1 MSASPPNLN
10 SFAGYLDWQ
19 SLEDKVIACRQCPR
33 LVTWREEVART
44 RRRAYRDQ
52 EYWGKPV
59 PGFGDRAARI
69 LVVGLA
75 PGAHGS
81 NRTGRMF
88 TGDASGEFLYDA
100 LYRTGFAS
108 QPVSTSRQDDLVL
121 KDIFISAV
129 CRCAPP
135 DNKPERAEMDNCQ
148 PYLLN
153 EMHLLENIQGIVAL
167 GRVAFDRLIPIYKL
181 KWGAVPDIEF
191 AHAAF
196 FPRHNQAPWLLASYH
211 PSRQNTQTG
220 RLTTE
225 MFDRIWKLAREVLS
239 P

>member
-1 MSASPPNLN
+1 VSILSEKPDQAPGDLN
-10 SFAGYLDWQ
+10 WQ
-19 SLEDKVIACRQCPR
+19 DLENKIVACRLCPR
-33 LVTWREEVART
+33 LVSWREEVAAT

-59 PGFGDRAARI
+59 PGFGDRRARI

-108 QPVSTSRQDDLVL
+108 QPGSTARGDGLEL
-121 KDIFISAV
+121 TDIFISAV

-135 DNKPERAEMDNCQ
+135 DNKPERIEMENCQ

-153 EMHLLENIQGIVAL
+153 EIALLENIQGIVAL
-167 GRVAFDRLIPIYKL
+167 GRIAFDRLMPVYKM
-181 KWGAVPDIEF
+181 KWGIIPDFEF
-191 AHAAF
+191 AHGAF
-196 FPRHNQAPWLLASYH
+196 YPKNEQAPWLITSYH

-220 RLTTE
+220 RLTKE
-225 MFDRIWKLAREVLS
+225 MFDRVWKLAREKLS
-239 P
+239 S

>member
-1 MSASPPNLN
+1 MSASPQESN
-10 SFAGYLDWQ
+10 SFADYLDWQ
-19 SLEDKVIACRQCPR
+19 NLENKIIACRQCPR

-44 RRRAYRDQ
+44 RRRAYKDQ

-59 PGFGDRAARI
+59 TGFGDRVARI

-88 TGDASGEFLYDA
+88 TGDASGVFLYDA
-100 LYRTGFAS
+100 LYRSGFAN
-108 QPVSTSRQDDLVL
+108 QPGSTSRQDGLVL
-121 KDIFISAV
+121 KDVFISAV

-135 DNKPERAEMDNCQ
+135 DNKPERVEIDNCQ

-153 EMHLLENIQGIVAL
+153 EMYLLANIQGIVAL
-167 GRVAFDRLIPIYKL
+167 GRVAFDQLIPIYKM
-181 KWGAVPDIEF
+181 KWGAAPAIEF
-191 AHAAF
+191 GHAAF
-196 FPRHNQAPWLLASYH
+196 YPRRSQAPWLLASYH

-225 MFDRIWKLAREVLS
+225 MFDRIWKLARENLS
-239 P
+239 A

>member
-1 MSASPPNLN
+1 MSVLPEKPDPATNNLN
-10 SFAGYLDWQ
+10 WQ
-19 SLEDKVIACRQCPR
+19 DLENKIVTCRLCPR
-33 LVTWREEVART
+33 LVSWREEVAST
-44 RRRAYRDQ
+44 RRRAYKDQ

-108 QPVSTSRQDDLVL
+108 QPGSTARGDGLVL

-135 DNKPERAEMDNCQ
+135 DNKPTPQEMANCQ
-148 PYLLN
+148 PYL
-153 EMHLLENIQGIVAL
+153 EREIKIIQPQILVAL
-167 GRVAFDRLIPIYKL
+167 GRIAFERILRIFSIQNPAIL
-181 KWGAVPDIEF
+181 FIHNAVYELPGGKY
-191 AHAAF
+191 
-196 FPRHNQAPWLLASYH
+196 LVCSYH

-220 RLTTE
+220 RLTVE
-225 MFDRIWKLAREVLS
+225 MFDQVWITVRKLMDK
-239 P
+239 

>member
-1 MSASPPNLN
+1 VTPASEKSNPPTE
-10 SFAGYLDWQ
+10 YLDWRD
-19 SLEDKVIACRQCPR
+19 LENKIVACRLCPR
-33 LVTWREEVART
+33 LVSWREEVART
-44 RRRAYRDQ
+44 RRRAYKDQ
-52 EYWGKPV
+52 DYWGKPV

-88 TGDASGEFLYDA
+88 TGDASGVFLYDA
-100 LYRTGFAS
+100 LYRAGFAS
-108 QPVSTSRQDDLVL
+108 QPVSTARDDGLEL

-135 DNKPERAEMDNCQ
+135 DNKPERSEIENCQ
-148 PYLLN
+148 PFLLN
-153 EMHLLENIQGIVAL
+153 EIALLKNIEGVVAL
-167 GRVAFDRLIPIYKL
+167 GRLAFDRLIPIYQKV
-181 KWGAVPDIEF
+181 WGVTPTLEF

-196 FPRHNQAPWLLASYH
+196 YPKNEPAPWLLASYH

-220 RLTTE
+220 RLTRE
-225 MFDRIWKLAREVLS
+225 MFDRVWQLARQMLS

>member
-1 MSASPPNLN
+1 MTASPN
-10 SFAGYLDWQ
+10 SSNPAADYLDWQ
-19 SLEDKVIACRQCPR
+19 NLENKIVACRLCPR
-33 LVTWREEVART
+33 LVSWREEVART
-44 RRRAYRDQ
+44 RRRAFRDQ

-59 PGFGDRAARI
+59 PGFGDHKARI

-100 LYRTGFAS
+100 LYRAGFAN
-108 QPVSTSRQDDLVL
+108 QAVSTNREDGLAL

-129 CRCAPP
+129 CRCVPP
-135 DNKPERAEMDNCQ
+135 DNKPERGEMDNCQ
-148 PYLLN
+148 PFLLN
-153 EMHLLENIQGIVAL
+153 ELHLLENIRGIVAL
-167 GRVAFDRLIPIYKL
+167 GKVAFDRLIPIYRMSWDTAPDL
-181 KWGAVPDIEF
+181 KF

-196 FPRHNQAPWLLASYH
+196 YPKHNPAPWLLASYH

-225 MFDRIWKLAREVLS
+225 MFDHIWKLAREMLS
-239 P
+239 Q